1 MVLPLEAVE
10 KELVA
15 CYDTCR
21 ERPTAAAAHV
31 SKPSAVCARMDTR
44 TRHSRFRFAFY
55 RYFRTR
61 LPGAGS
67 QATSVV
73 LSY

>member
-21 ERPTAAAAHV
+21 ERPTAAAARV
-31 SKPSAVCARMDTR
+31 SKPSAVCARMDTVLALATPDSDSHFIGIFGR
-44 TRHSRFRFAFY
+44 GCRVPARKR
-55 RYFRTR
+55 
-61 LPGAGS
+61 
-67 QATSVV
+67 QA
-73 LSY
+73 

>member
-21 ERPTAAAAHV
+21 ERPTAAAARV
-31 SKPSAVCARMDTR
+31 SKPSAVRSARAWIPALATPDSDSHFIGIFGR
-44 TRHSRFRFAFY
+44 GCRVPARKR
-55 RYFRTR
+55 
-61 LPGAGS
+61 
-67 QATSVV
+67 QA
-73 LSY
+73 